1 MIDEASRPLSFGGL
15 RIHPSV
21 RVEEGAAL
29 ARCMRYKHALHGAD
43 VGGAKAGVACEPSDP
58 ELPAALA
65 AAGHAWREALRER
78 VVIGKDMGADD
89 EAIAALYEGAGC
101 AQLEPVQAG
110 HPACPATLR
119 ELTGYREFMTG
130 LGAQLTLEGA
140 FGGDLT
146 DRTVAVQGFGIAGRG
161 AAVRLARSGARVIAV
176 SDRDASWHQP
186 EGFDAKA
193 VAVAMTHARVSDATR
208 LGGARRAARDAL
220 FESPAD
226 ILVLAASSHSVA
238 ATAAETIAAPV
249 VCEAANFALTDTA
262 RAVLSRRGALT
273 LPDIVA
279 GSSSAAMVA
288 LQLAAGSAL
297 DDATVWAR
305 IAKTLHDAGAEA
317 RALHE
322 ARGPTLRETLTR
334 RLDAASQP

>member
-1 MIDEASRPLSFGGL
+1 MRPLSFGGL
-15 RIHPSV
+15 RIHRSLS
-21 RVEEGAAL
+21 VEEVADL

-43 VGGAKAGVACEPSDP
+43 VGGAKAGVACDPSDP

-78 VVIGKDMGADD
+78 VVIGKDMGAGD
-89 EAIAALYEGAGC
+89 EAIAALYGGAGC
-101 AQLEPVQAG
+101 AQLAPVLAR

-140 FGGDLT
+140 FGGDLA

-161 AAVRLARSGARVIAV
+161 AAVRLARSGARVIAI
-176 SDRDASWHQP
+176 SDSDASWHQP
-186 EGFDAKA
+186 DGFDPKDL
-193 VAVAMTHARVSDATR
+193 AVAMTPARMIDPVR

-220 FESPAD
+220 FEIPAD
-226 ILVLAASSHSVA
+226 ILVLAASSHSVS
-238 ATAAETIAAPV
+238 ATAAHTIAATV
-249 VCEAANFALTDTA
+249 VCETANFALTTPA
-262 RAVLSRRGALT
+262 RAVLSERGAVT

-288 LQLAAGSAL
+288 LQLAAGGAL
-297 DDATVWAR
+297 DDGAVWAR

-322 ARGPTLRETLTR
+322 AGGPTLREAVTR
-334 RLDAASQP
+334 RLDPA